1 MKSEIQPLRSSP
13 SKIIFNLPKNLLVN
27 MYNMIREG

>member
-1 MKSEIQPLRSSP
+1 MKFEIQPLRSSP
-13 SKIIFNLPKNLLVN
+13 SIFNLPKNLLVN